1 MRKLAGGSSGVRARQ
16 EGNGQGKPKLC
27 YSANALMENHN
38 PTSGEPLGRNDR
50 ARGLIHASQRDLV
63 QEPLEP
69 FAGEPG
75 RLVEPFARVD
85 IVMLDR
91 QHHELLR
98 FASPRIEFLVAF
110 DRADIVV
117 ARTD

>member
-1 MRKLAGGSSGVRARQ
+1 MGVALILDRFVVTRERARKAEAVLFGQRADGESQPLLAGNHSAEMIAREDSSARAR
-16 EGNGQGKPKLC
+16 
-27 YSANALMENHN
+27 
-38 PTSGEPLGRNDR
+38 
-50 ARGLIHASQRDLV
+50 QRDLV

-69 FAGEPG
+69 FAGEAR

-98 FASPRIEFLVAF
+98 FASPCIEFLVAF